1 MQLGKISLYASLFLV
16 GNSAFSEDYINVQV
30 LHYNESD
37 SRVSVLAP
45 SVEIN
50 KELGTDYTL
59 NVNVVADS
67 VSGASPTY
75 YDTTSGA
82 SAYSRGTQND
92 PTKIKK
98 GNVTFEEQRTAVG
111 ANLTTRLSNRD
122 EVQTGINMSA
132 EHDFYSAEV
141 SGSYLHYLDG
151 SKNQSITVG
160 GSYQN
165 NQILVK
171 TDASSGA
178 SEKMS
183 NNVINLQAGFS
194 QVLNS
199 TSVANIGVF
208 YSKESG
214 YLSSP
219 YHNIV
224 RNGNTIEAEL
234 KPDAKTGYGIK
245 FGYQK
250 ALSDTISSQFS
261 YKYYSDDWDIKSHT
275 LDSLFYYELNSKTT
289 LGGGIRYYTQSKANF
304 YAEDFTTQKF
314 ASSDKRVSSFNALT
328 YKASVDYKI
337 SDKLS
342 YNFGANLYDQS
353 TGLQA
358 TYFTTGIRY
367 KF

>member
-1 MQLGKISLYASLFLV
+1 MQLRKISIITAIAIASI
-16 GNSAFSEDYINVQV
+16 NANAEDYVNVQV
-30 LHYNESD
+30 LHYSEND

-45 SVEIN
+45 SIEVN
-50 KELGTDYTL
+50 KEFGTDYTL
-59 NVNVVADS
+59 NVDIVADS

-82 SAYSRGTQND
+82 SAYSRSTTAT
-92 PTKIKK
+92 PKK
-98 GNVTFEEQRTAVG
+98 GNIKFEEQRTAVG
-111 ANLTTRLSNRD
+111 ANLTTRMENRD
-122 EVQTGINMSA
+122 ELQTGLNFSA
-132 EHDFYSAEV
+132 EHDFYSGEL
-141 SGSYLHYLDG
+141 SGSYLHYLDT
-151 SKNQSITVG
+151 SKNQSVSFG

-178 SEKMS
+178 SQKMTNS
-183 NNVINLQAGFS
+183 VYNLQVGFS
-194 QVLNS
+194 QVLNAS
-199 TSVANIGVF
+199 SVANIGLF
-208 YSKESG
+208 YTNESG

-224 RNGNTIEAEL
+224 RNLTTIEAEK

-245 FGYQK
+245 LGYQK
-250 ALSDTISSQFS
+250 AINESLSSQIN

-275 LDSLFYYELNSKTT
+275 LDSLFYYEPSGKVT
-289 LGGGIRYYTQSKANF
+289 LGGGFRYYTQTKANF
-304 YAEDFTTQKF
+304 YNESFTTQQF
-314 ASSDKRVSSFNALT
+314 ASSDERVKDFNAIT
-328 YKASVDYKI
+328 YKASIDYKI

-353 TGLQA
+353 TGLKA
-358 TYFTTGIRY
+358 TYFTTGIKY